1 MDSYILYTNVL
12 LIFVLTLIIV
22 STVITKKEN
31 LKTRLS
37 FCFFFLIVIFNS
49 INNLLVLYFGNY
61 QLVFLLYSFS
71 SLGFLFGP
79 MLLQYVYFLLNQKL
93 PKLWVLNYIFSVL
106 LFIIGLYYLF
116 IPENEQ
122 KKCLQEMIN
131 GENSVLNILNL
142 VTLLHC
148 FAYFF
153 LVRIFLKKF
162 KFNKNDIQLTSK
174 KKWASDFVNYMI
186 LCNILIISIY
196 VFLGV
201 YYVKSLVLGDLVFMP
216 LIILSVYSF
225 IVIKSA
231 QQHKETD
238 YILALSL
245 ADNQNKLQEQRLN
258 ISRDLHDNIGSQL
271 SFVISSVDNIK
282 HELDISNE
290 KLGNKLNSISTFA
303 SEAVVELRDTIWA
316 LNTENLTLE
325 ELEYRILNFVKN
337 ASETYENIKFDLK
350 NNCET
355 NYSFTSKQGI
365 NIFRVVQEGVNNAIK
380 HAKANQIIIILDSIK
395 TGLSITVKDNGIG
408 FDFKQKSKKS
418 FGLTNLQN
426 RIEELNGT
434 FDLTSNKSGTVIKI
448 TFHVII

>member
-1 MDSYILYTNVL
+1 M
-12 LIFVLTLIIV
+12 
-22 STVITKKEN
+22 
-31 LKTRLS
+31 
-37 FCFFFLIVIFNS
+37 
-49 INNLLVLYFGNY
+49 
-61 QLVFLLYSFS
+61 
-71 SLGFLFGP
+71 
-79 MLLQYVYFLLNQKL
+79 
-93 PKLWVLNYIFSVL
+93 
-106 LFIIGLYYLF
+106 
-116 IPENEQ
+116 
-122 KKCLQEMIN
+122 
-131 GENSVLNILNL
+131 
-142 VTLLHC
+142 
-148 FAYFF
+148 
-153 LVRIFLKKF
+153 
-162 KFNKNDIQLTSK
+162 
-174 KKWASDFVNYMI
+174 
-186 LCNILIISIY
+186 
-196 VFLGV
+196 GV

-271 SFVISSVDNIK
+271 SFVISSVDNLK
-282 HELDISNE
+282 RELDISNE

-355 NYSFTSKQGI
+355 NYPFTSKQGI

-448 TFHVII
+448 TFQVMI

>member
-93 PKLWVLNYIFSVL
+93 PRLWVLNYIFSVL

-116 IPENEQ
+116 IPEKEQ

-153 LVRIFLKKF
+153 
-162 KFNKNDIQLTSK
+162 
-174 KKWASDFVNYMI
+174 
-186 LCNILIISIY
+186 
-196 VFLGV
+196 
-201 YYVKSLVLGDLVFMP
+201 
-216 LIILSVYSF
+216 
-225 IVIKSA
+225 
-231 QQHKETD
+231 
-238 YILALSL
+238 
-245 ADNQNKLQEQRLN
+245 
-258 ISRDLHDNIGSQL
+258 
-271 SFVISSVDNIK
+271 
-282 HELDISNE
+282 
-290 KLGNKLNSISTFA
+290 
-303 SEAVVELRDTIWA
+303 
-316 LNTENLTLE
+316 
-325 ELEYRILNFVKN
+325 
-337 ASETYENIKFDLK
+337 
-350 NNCET
+350 
-355 NYSFTSKQGI
+355 
-365 NIFRVVQEGVNNAIK
+365 
-380 HAKANQIIIILDSIK
+380 
-395 TGLSITVKDNGIG
+395 
-408 FDFKQKSKKS
+408 
-418 FGLTNLQN
+418 
-426 RIEELNGT
+426 
-434 FDLTSNKSGTVIKI
+434 
-448 TFHVII
+448 